1 MKTTLRRL
9 AEKCRPTA
17 AEKIRV
23 QRYWARLSKMA
34 FFLTLQLMLLTA
46 VARFFNWPP
55 EWLWP
60 LSWFL
65 LCGHLL
71 RFLGRLLDDRRGP
84 PGEPPPPLSRA
95 EWRWLALVEI
105 FFGWAGAVVLL
116 QKLTALNPGPLLVGA
131 LGLALLG
138 WGLFVGRRRKSFR

>member
-17 AEKIRV
+17 AEKIRA
-23 QRYWARLSKMA
+23 QRYWARLSKMT

-46 VARFFNWPP
+46 VARFFHWPP
-55 EWLWP
+55 ERLWP

-71 RFLGRLLDDRRGP
+71 RFFGRLGDLRGP
-84 PGEPPPPLSRA
+84 PDEPPPPLSRA